1 MKRAGSIL
9 GFMPLPQGAPPK
21 ADVAPSPPD
30 LPAWQKVVS
39 KQSKRRR
46 RYISWKHGDNKLAL
60 DAAVDAILIDDDHK
74 IASREIVPGILIPRA
89 TLEHVVAQ
97 ERARRA
103 ALDEH
108 PDDGLFNQTTDD
120 LINEKKNSRHQSFV
134 KISKTSFAFVM
145 T

>member
-103 ALDEH
+103 GVL
-108 PDDGLFNQTTDD
+108 
-120 LINEKKNSRHQSFV
+120 R
-134 KISKTSFAFVM
+134 
-145 T
+145 